1 MALDELLRKHGFV
14 EHPFATWIA
23 EDERFLPEW
32 FVAPPF
38 FSTLMGATGR
48 ASSPYSATSNV
59 IFGGPGSGKTALRS
73 MMEREI
79 LKSVPDALVIRY
91 IDFSGPLLAG
101 PRPTVA
107 DHVEEILRVGT
118 MSLLNFWYENQEKYA
133 ALAVSEKAELAGLS
147 THYFE
152 KLSPETKELYSS
164 KLSPIGSRMALVAKQ
179 GTRAVVEA
187 YNTAISVLKRE
198 KIVPTEW
205 SSDESIRANPA
216 MPALRLRRFWS
227 LARSLGVSS
236 IWVLVDGV
244 DEATGVANPDAIF
257 NCVADLL
264 LAQSILEFRQD
275 DVQVLCFKVFLTRPD
290 DVAPR
295 LDAAGFRRDRVKT
308 ETIAWTRKDLDT
320 VLKRRLAHFSTNQVL
335 HLDEICVPDA
345 AGTHDRVL
353 DESKLRPRLMFRI
366 AHEILSC
373 FQRNSGPGDY
383 LLDRT
388 SIEAGIK
395 AAHAS
400 FL

>member
-1 MALDELLRKHGFV
+1 V
-14 EHPFATWIA
+14 TTPFSA
-23 EDERFLPEW
+23 
-32 FVAPPF
+32 
-38 FSTLMGATGR
+38 ST
-48 ASSPYSATSNV
+48 NV

-79 LKSVPDALVIRY
+79 LKSVPDALVVRY
-91 IDFSGPLLAG
+91 IDFSGPLAVG

-118 MSLLNFWYENQEKYA
+118 MSLLNYWYENQEKYA
-133 ALAVSEKAELAGLS
+133 ALGMNEKAEFAGLT

-152 KLSPETKELYSS
+152 TLSPETKELYSS

-179 GTRAVVEA
+179 GTRAMVEA
-187 YNTAISVLKRE
+187 YNTTISVLKRE
-198 KIVPTEW
+198 KIVPTDWTTE
-205 SSDESIRANPA
+205 AATMVNPA

-227 LARSLGVSS
+227 LARSMGVGSV
-236 IWVLVDGV
+236 WVLVDGV
-244 DEATGVANPDAIF
+244 DEATGLANAELIF

-275 DVQVLCFKVFLTRPD
+275 DFQVLCFKVFLTKPEEI
-290 DVAPR
+290 VPR
-295 LDAAGFRRDRVKT
+295 LEVAGFRRDRIKT

-335 HLDEICVPDA
+335 HLDEICAADA
-345 AGTHDRVL
+345 TGTHDRVL
-353 DESKLRPRLMFRI
+353 DEARLRPRLMFRI
-366 AHEILSC
+366 VHEILSC
-373 FQRNSGPGDY
+373 FQRDSSPGEH
-383 LLDRT
+383 LLDRS
-388 SIEAGIK
+388 SIDSGIK